1 MEKVV
6 VDSDVLIDLLR
17 NEPDTAAL
25 IKSLETTHE
34 LGTTDINAFELYL
47 GGYKSRKMESEVTA
61 AKGLLNTLFLIGTN
75 EAAME
80 LSAKIISDLER
91 QGNPIDI
98 RDLFIASICIVH
110 SLKLLTRNRKHF
122 EKIRGLKL
130 V

>member
-34 LGTTDINAFELYL
+34 LGTTDINAFELYW
-47 GGYKSRKMESEVTA
+47 GAYKSRKMESEVTA
-61 AKGLLNTLFLIGTN
+61 AKGLLNTLFLLGTN

-91 QGNPIDI
+91 QGNPTDL

>member
-34 LGTTDINAFELYL
+34 LGTTDINAFELYW
-47 GGYKSRKMESEVTA
+47 GAYKSRKMESEVTT
-61 AKGLLNTLFLIGTN
+61 AKGLLNTLFLLGTN

-91 QGNPIDI
+91 QGNPIDL